1 MKKNKIILLLALT
14 LAFALAFSGCGG
26 PQVPADDLPVIA
38 TPNVDPSTL
47 ERVNVFYAEFPA
59 DTTTWVLD
67 DSTEPYV
74 LYYADS
80 LMSDRACN
88 FSVNI
93 GQPFDHS
100 IDQEVLDAFV
110 ESYTTA
116 NVFITE
122 NLSELRL
129 LNGQPVIYTES
140 SLHYTDE
147 TIDYALENGII
158 TEELMESLG
167 GREFFLNTPPM
178 DQVTICPVID
188 GYLCVFTGTYFDQEQ
203 KQAILDAIAIATTD
217 MEVF

>member
-93 GQPFDHS
+93 GQPFDHA

-122 NLSELRL
+122 NLY
-129 LNGQPVIYTES
+129 GVAQC
-140 SLHYTDE
+140 
-147 TIDYALENGII
+147 LEDN
-158 TEELMESLG
+158 T
-167 GREFFLNTPPM
+167 FFF
-178 DQVTICPVID
+178 
-188 GYLCVFTGTYFDQEQ
+188 CVFNLFFSCGKLVHASSVNDVNLST
-203 KQAILDAIAIATTD
+203 
-217 MEVF
+217 

>member
-1 MKKNKIILLLALT
+1 MKKNKIILLLALM
-14 LAFALAFSGCGG
+14 LAFAIAFSGCGG

-38 TPNVDPSTL
+38 TPDVDPSTL
-47 ERVNVFYAEFPA
+47 ERVNVFNAEVPA

-80 LMSDRACN
+80 LMSDHACN

-93 GQPFDHS
+93 GQPFDHA

-116 NVFITE
+116 NVF
-122 NLSELRL
+122 
-129 LNGQPVIYTES
+129 
-140 SLHYTDE
+140 
-147 TIDYALENGII
+147 I

-178 DQVTICPVID
+178 DQVTVCPVID

>member
-1 MKKNKIILLLALT
+1 MKKNKLTLLLALA
-14 LAFALAFSGCGG
+14 LVFAMVFSGCGS
-26 PQVPADDLPVIA
+26 QQAPADDIPVIK
-38 TPNVDPSTL
+38 TPEVDSSAL
-47 ERVNVFYAEFPA
+47 ERVNVFYAEFPT
-59 DTTTWVLD
+59 DTNTWVLD

-93 GQPFDHS
+93 GQPFDHA

-129 LNGQPVIYTES
+129 LNGETVIYTES

-147 TIDYALENGII
+147 TIDYALEEGII
-158 TEELMESLG
+158 AEELLDSLG

-178 DQVTICPVID
+178 DQVTVCPVID

>member
-1 MKKNKIILLLALT
+1 VKKQFVLLAL
-14 LAFALAFSGCGG
+14 LLVFAMVFSGCGST
-26 PQVPADDLPVIA
+26 QAPADELPVIKIPE
-38 TPNVDPSTL
+38 TNPSVL
-47 ERVNVFYAEFPA
+47 ERVNVFCAEFPA

-80 LMSDRACN
+80 MTSGQACN

-93 GQPFDHS
+93 GQPFDQT
-100 IDQEVLDAFV
+100 IDQEVLEAFV
-110 ESYTTA
+110 EAYTTA
-116 NVFITE
+116 NVFISE
-122 NLSELRL
+122 KFSELRL

-158 TEELMESLG
+158 TQELMDSLG
-167 GREFFLNTPPM
+167 GREFFLSTPPM
-178 DQVTICPVID
+178 DQVTVCPVID

-203 KQAILDAIAIATTD
+203 KQAILDAIAIAVTD